1 MKATLLST
9 LVALTL
15 VSGTAFGQSFTPGPP
30 AVSPPFAQHHAST
43 LEEGVL
49 RGGADLLRGIGEMN
63 YNNSLSRI
71 NDQEAFS
78 RFIDNEVKRTAAYFD
93 VQQINREARAEKRGQ
108 RATSE
113 DLARLARARAPE
125 RLAAVHFDVTTKTLV
140 WPEVFNHPYFEEERA
155 EIDRLMSVRGGAG
168 PESRAI
174 QMLAGRMTDK
184 LQMIVH
190 NVNKG
195 EYAAAKRFV
204 TSLGY
209 EMNFAP
215 GAATVATA
223 W

>member
-1 MKATLLST
+1 MKTTLLSSM
-9 LVALTL
+9 LVAL
-15 VSGTAFGQSFTPGPP
+15 VSTVAYGQGYTPGPP
-30 AVSPPFAQHHAST
+30 AVSPPFSYHHAST

-63 YNNSLSRI
+63 YNNSLSMI
-71 NDQEAFS
+71 NGQEAYS
-78 RFIDNEVKRTAAYFD
+78 RYIDNRLKATAAYFD
-93 VQQINREARAEKRGQ
+93 MQTINREARAEKRGQ
-108 RATSE
+108 RATEE

-140 WPEVFNHPYFEEERA
+140 WPEIFNHPYFEEERA
-155 EIDRLMSVRGGAG
+155 EIDRLMAVRGGAG

-174 QMLAGRMTDK
+174 QLLAAQMTDK
-184 LQMIVH
+184 LTLIVD

-195 EYAAAKRFV
+195 EYAAAKKFV
-204 TSLGY
+204 TSLQF

-215 GAATVATA
+215 GAGAVASA

>member
-15 VSGTAFGQSFTPGPP
+15 VSGTAFAQSFTPGPP

-63 YNNSLSRI
+63 YNHSLSRI

-78 RFIDNEVKRTAAYFD
+78 RYIDNRVKATAAYFD
-93 VQQINREARAEKRGQ
+93 VQEINREARAEKRGQ
-108 RATSE
+108 RATEE
-113 DLARLARARAPE
+113 DLSRLAKARAPE
-125 RLAAVHFDVTTKTLV
+125 RLAAIHFDATSRSLV
-140 WPEVFNHPYFEEERA
+140 WPEIFNHPYFAEERA

-174 QMLAGRMTDK
+174 QMLAGQMTEK
-184 LQMIVH
+184 LQLIVH

-215 GAATVATA
+215 GAAAVASA

>member
-43 LEEGVL
+43 LEEGVF

>member
-15 VSGTAFGQSFTPGPP
+15 VSGTAFGQSFPPGPP

-63 YNNSLSRI
+63 YNNALGRRHI
-71 NDQEAFS
+71 EEAID
-78 RFIDNEVKRTAAYFD
+78 RRLDNELKYASTYFD
-93 VQQINREARAEKRGQ
+93 KQTLNREARTEKRGQ
-108 RATSE
+108 RATAE
-113 DLARLARARAPE
+113 DLARLARVRAPE

-140 WPEVFNHPYFEEERA
+140 WPEIFNHPYFEEERA

-215 GAATVATA
+215 GAATVASA